1 MHHDTTTRRRIRGI
15 GALTAAVLV
24 TATLM
29 VGGADAYPSI
39 DGYSVLSDEQGIDD
53 VPGQKDL
60 TQQGW
65 QLDGDHVDVFFNFD
79 EVVTRGGNTLTG
91 CTLFDSDGDGL
102 TNFALCAVTGARDSS
117 TPQSSTL
124 YSCRDVRVDRCA
136 NATVVVAPDRSAET
150 TCGYLNKA
158 QAAAFMSDADADT
171 RVYCTVMLADVGAES
186 AELLNTCAYSSAE
199 PNSDPADCVRAPDK
213 ADPSATGAT
222 WVYPNATISVTGW
235 AEGGISTGDYDKVQ
249 FALYDSADCSTT
261 ALYTQTV
268 AAGTSVT
275 TTNTSVKVETDGT
288 YYWHVVY
295 TGNNLNNPFTLSCG
309 TLQTTVDL

>member
-1 MHHDTTTRRRIRGI
+1 MTNDTTRRRRIRGA
-15 GALTAAVLV
+15 GALTAAVLA

-65 QLDGDHVDVFFNFD
+65 QLDDGHVDVFFSFD

-102 TNFALCAVTGARDSS
+102 TNFALCAVTGARDTS

-136 NATVVVAPDRSAET
+136 NATVVPLLERSADT

-158 QAAAFMSDADADT
+158 QTAAFVADPDADT
-171 RVYCTVMLADVGAES
+171 RVYCTVVLDDVGAES

-235 AEGGISTGDYDKVQ
+235 AEGGINTGDFDKVQ

-268 AAGTSVT
+268 AAGTTVT